1 MESSLTR
8 QYDPGSRSVKALAA
22 PEEIVHLKENF
33 ESDFNI
39 TGQWEVESD
48 GIVE

>member
-22 PEEIVHLKENF
+22 PEEIVRLKENF
-33 ESDFNI
+33 ESDLI
-39 TGQWEVESD
+39 LQ
-48 GIVE
+48 GIGKLKVMG